1 MVHHPDALEADL
13 QRVYGLDLLDLWRGK
28 LSLRKL
34 SVLVTHLPPGS
45 AVWSAETDL
54 DYGWTLT
61 DILLTDL
68 FHALTGE
75 THPAR
80 PKAKKSKS
88 SPSTKD
94 MRDALIAQRKRL
106 AKEG

>member
-1 MVHHPDALEADL
+1 M
-13 QRVYGLDLLDLWRGK
+13 YGLDLVDLWRGR

-34 SVLVTHLPPGS
+34 SALVTHLPPGS
-45 AVWSAETDL
+45 AVWSTETDL

-80 PKAKKSKS
+80 PKPKKAQ
-88 SPSTKD
+88 KD
-94 MRDALIAQRKRL
+94 ATSMLEKLKAQRARYNQ
-106 AKEG
+106 EG